1 VISTIFVV
9 VALAF
14 MMISYFAAEEDLFAE
29 EVLAISRP

>member
-14 MMISYFAAEEDLFAE
+14 MMISYFAAEDLFAE